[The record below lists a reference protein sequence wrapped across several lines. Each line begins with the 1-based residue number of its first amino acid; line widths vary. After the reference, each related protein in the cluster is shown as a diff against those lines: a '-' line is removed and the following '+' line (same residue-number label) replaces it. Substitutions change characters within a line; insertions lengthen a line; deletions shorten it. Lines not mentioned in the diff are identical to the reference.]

1 MRTCNHHKV
10 VMCEDVAPR
19 VVHRVV
25 TMQSNPHHEDNHE
38 EDPIEA
44 HEARTYNGEI
54 TSIEEAA
61 KVAATR
67 TEVIMEADI
76 VAILILTTDAGLSEA
91 TQKVEIE
98 MVSEEEHGG
107 DQVEGPTTTEV
118 IEMITTD
125 LIPMLTVVRS
135 LLLLHVP
142 LRMMQELTT
151 FTQAGMTGGMIMALT
166 SRSKITI
173 GTPRMTLHTTSRS
186 VSHTAGKTTTVVSV
200 KHRLS

>member
-1 MRTCNHHKV
+1 MVTKV
-10 VMCEDVAPR
+10 
-19 VVHRVV
+19 
-25 TMQSNPHHEDNHE
+25 
-38 EDPIEA
+38 EA
-44 HEARTYNGEI
+44 I
-54 TSIEEAA
+54 
-61 KVAATR
+61 R
-67 TEVIMEADI
+67 TEASMEADI
-76 VAILILTTDAGLSEA
+76 AAILNFTTEAGLTEA
-91 TQKVEIE
+91 KPKVEIE
-98 MVSEEEHGG
+98 MVIEEELGG

-151 FTQAGMTGGMIMALT
+151 LTQAGMTGGMIMELT

-186 VSHTAGKTTTVVSV
+186 VSIQQG
-200 KHRLS
+200 RRPQ